1 MSGFVVLTVLLIFAG
16 FLVFG
21 GKKNANK
28 EVFLCKT
35 RQVLPPLSFFEDSGS
50 DRKGI
55 MSWLLSTDH
64 KRIGLMYLYVVLGMF
79 IVGVCL
85 GLAIRLELFT
95 PGKTIMEAQTYNAV
109 FTLHGVIMIFI
120 VVIPPSI
127 PAAFGNIILPIH
139 LGAEDVAFP
148 RLNLFSWWLYMIGT
162 ALALLSLFTGDGPPD
177 TGWTFYVPFSEFT
190 TTNVNTA
197 VFAVFILGFSSILT
211 GLNFITT
218 IHRLRAPG
226 GLKWKKISLFS
237 WSLYATAWIQVLATP
252 PILGITVLLILAER
266 ILGVGLFD
274 PPNKGGDPIL
284 YQHLF
289 WIYSHPAVY
298 IMVLPAMGGV
308 VSEIIPPVFA
318 RKPIFGYK
326 AIAVSSLMIAFAGS
340 LVWAHHMFTSG
351 GMSDTAVLVFSL
363 LTFIVAIPS
372 AIKVFNWI
380 ATLYKGSIFI
390 EPPLLYALGFIF
402 LFSIGGLTGGLVLGS
417 AGTDVHVHDT
427 YFVVS
432 HFHYVIFGGTGFGL
446 FGAMHFWFP
455 KIYGRMYNKNI
466 ATTAWTLLMIGFN
479 LLYFPLFIIGLQGMP
494 RRYYDYLPEY
504 TMGGH
509 QISTVGSWVL
519 ALGLIIMFVNLYIGM
534 KKGKKIGR
542 NPWGGGAT
550 FEWFTPP
557 SPPPLLNFDSE
568 PDTSKGPYS
577 YKGGVERDE

>member
-1 MSGFVVLTVLLIFAG
+1 MQNETGSP
-16 FLVFG
+16 
-21 GKKNANK
+21 
-28 EVFLCKT
+28 
-35 RQVLPPLSFFEDSGS
+35 LPTFFEDSGS
-50 DRKGI
+50 NRKGI
-55 MSWLLSTDH
+55 LSWILSTDH
-64 KRIGLMYLYVVLGMF
+64 KRIGLMYLYMVLGMF
-79 IVGVCL
+79 IVGLCL
-85 GLAIRLELFT
+85 GLAIRLELIA
-95 PGKTIMEAQTYNAV
+95 PGRTIMDAQTYNAV

-120 VVIPPSI
+120 VVIPSI
-127 PAAFGNIILPIH
+127 PAAFGNIIMPIQ

-148 RLNLFSWWLYMIGT
+148 RLNLLSWWLYLIGT
-162 ALALLSLFTGDGPPD
+162 VLAILSLFTGDGPPD

-226 GLKWKKISLFS
+226 ITWRKMSLFA
-237 WSLYATAWIQVLATP
+237 WSLYATGWIQVLATP
-252 PILGITVLLILAER
+252 VLGITVLLIMAER

-274 PPNKGGDPIL
+274 PAKGGDPIL

-298 IMVLPAMGGV
+298 IMVLPAMGV
-308 VSEIIPPVFA
+308 VSEIIPVFA

-326 AIAVSSLMIAFAGS
+326 AIAFSSLMIAFAGS

-351 GMSDTAVLVFSL
+351 MSDTAVMIFSL

-372 AIKVFNWI
+372 AIKVFNWV

-402 LFSIGGLTGGLVLGS
+402 LFSIGGLTGLVLGS

-432 HFHYVIFGGTGFGL
+432 HFHYVIFGGTGMGL

-455 KIYGRMYNKNI
+455 KIYGRMYNKNV
-466 ATTAWTLLMIGFN
+466 ATTAWTILMIGFN

-494 RRYYDYLPEY
+494 RRYYDYLPQY
-504 TMGGH
+504 TNGH
-509 QISTVGSWVL
+509 VISTVGSWIL
-519 ALGLIIMFVNLYIGM
+519 AVGIILMFYNLYRGIKSGP
-534 KKGKKIGR
+534 KCGR
-542 NPWGGGAT
+542 NPWGGAT
-550 FEWFTPP
+550 LEWFTP
-557 SPPPLLNFDSE
+557 SPPPLLNFDKE
-568 PDTSKGPYS
+568 PDTSRNPYS
-577 YKGGVERDE
+577 YKGVERDE